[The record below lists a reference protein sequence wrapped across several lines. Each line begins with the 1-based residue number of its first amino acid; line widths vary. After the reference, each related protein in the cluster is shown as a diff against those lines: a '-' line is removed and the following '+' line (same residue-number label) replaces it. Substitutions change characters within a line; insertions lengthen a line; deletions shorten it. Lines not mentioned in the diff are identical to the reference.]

1 MSTENKTNPGQP
13 TPLRGTVLV
22 IESVDENTLQV
33 KKEIESLGVRVVVA
47 RKLTEATVMMQKQK
61 FCSLVISRQI
71 DGSDAR
77 DYIVRIRKSLV
88 SENQE
93 TPIILIGNKFEKDDF
108 EKLGK
113 IISAAVLIPIKEG
126 SLSNNI
132 MKFCQSN

>member
-1 MSTENKTNPGQP
+1 MSTDNKTNPVQP

-93 TPIILIGNKFEKDDF
+93 TPIILIGNKFDKDDF

>member
-1 MSTENKTNPGQP
+1 MSTDNKTNPGQP